1 MWLNE
6 FILGKMLVTHGPLSD
21 SEDPNP
27 SIYKHLKH
35 FSEPGIIIVISPFVE
50 IRVNYGWA
58 EINS

>member
-1 MWLNE
+1 
-6 FILGKMLVTHGPLSD
+6 MLVTHGPLSD

-35 FSEPGIIIVISPFVE
+35 FREPGIIIVISPFME

-58 EINS
+58 EINL